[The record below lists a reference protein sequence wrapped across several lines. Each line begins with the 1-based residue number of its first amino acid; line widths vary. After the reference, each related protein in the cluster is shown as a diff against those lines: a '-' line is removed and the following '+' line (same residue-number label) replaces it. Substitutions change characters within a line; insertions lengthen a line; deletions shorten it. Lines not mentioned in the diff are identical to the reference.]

1 MFTKFNKEELEKD
14 KHFVNVFSRMLTN
27 EPYKIGTLINIHTIP
42 SLIDKIVQA
51 DFEEV
56 KYLPKSDLHLIR
68 TSDLG
73 LGYSFYIS
81 PTRLHELIELGKVRK
96 DIPIEFKYE
105 HGNVFTY
112 IELDDI
118 DPILLLTDDIYFV
131 IKKATNQIYYAVI
144 GRPTT
149 PNVLYY
155 RDDLGGFK
163 ATLTSARTVQNFNR
177 INISEK
183 IKVDFI

>member
-1 MFTKFNKEELEKD
+1 MFTKEDLEKD
-14 KHFVNVFSRMLTN
+14 KHFTNVFSRMLTQN
-27 EPYKIGTLINIHTIP
+27 PYKVGRFVEIHTLP
-42 SLIDKIVQA
+42 SLIDKISKA
-51 DFEEV
+51 NFEEV

-68 TSDLG
+68 TNDLG
-73 LGYSFYIS
+73 LGYSSYIS
-81 PTRLHELIELGKVRK
+81 PARLHELIELGKVSK

-112 IELDDI
+112 IDLDDI
-118 DPILLLTDDIYFV
+118 VPDLLLTDDIYFV
-131 IKKATNQIYYAVI
+131 IKKATKQIYYAVI

-155 RDDLGGFK
+155 RDDLSGFK
-163 ATLTSARTVQNFNR
+163 ATLSSARTVEHFNR

-183 IKVDFI
+183 IKVDYI